1 MSNKEIN
8 IEIAKLLG
16 FKFIEPT
23 EGFKFTQ
30 IVYPD
35 SWKDEIKAMP
45 VTKLPDFLALMQKS
59 RDIDKMFNYGIPTVS
74 II

>member
-16 FKFIEPT
+16 FKFIEPA
-23 EGFKFTQ
+23 EGVKFTQ

-59 RDIDKMFNYGIPTVS
+59 RHIDKMFNYGIPTVS
-74 II
+74 VI